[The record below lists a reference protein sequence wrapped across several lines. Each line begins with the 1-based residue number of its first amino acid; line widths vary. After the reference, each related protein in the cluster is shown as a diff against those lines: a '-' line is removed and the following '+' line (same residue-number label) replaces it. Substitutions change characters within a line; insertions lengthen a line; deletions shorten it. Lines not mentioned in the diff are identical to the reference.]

1 MVVLVICKIEEHPIK
16 NEGAGVFTTQYI
28 NFLDSQGQ
36 ITPESVVLSGR
47 HLNSFKLS
55 CMSPLPARMKMIQSR

>member
-1 MVVLVICKIEEHPIK
+1 MVVLVICKIEEHPI

-47 HLNSFKLS
+47 HLNSLKLS